1 MRRFLVVAA
10 LIEAVVGQQ
19 ARILLYTATA
29 AFRHDSIPTAIESLQ
44 NGASSHNVL
53 FDTTEERSVFTEEN
67 LSRYDAVMFVSTTGE
82 GEFLWL
88 S

>member
-53 FDTTEERSVFTEEN
+53 FDATEERSVFTEEN

-82 GEFLWL
+82 GEFL
-88 S
+88 